1 MTSNVGV
8 RIPRP
13 TDANI
18 IIKSKRKKMKKLFLI
33 IGAPG
38 SGKTTDASI
47 IAGKNDNI
55 VHYSTGDMLREEVAS
70 GSELGQTIDG
80 FISKGALV
88 PLNII
93 IDTIISAIKNAPVD
107 NILIDGYPRSVEQ
120 MTALDELLAKEDD
133 IELVSTIEVRVSQEV
148 AKDRIL
154 GRAADAKPGEE
165 RSDDSIDVFYD
176 RMKIYTDPLAEIQ
189 EFYTKKN
196 LLKVI
201 NGERELDPIVAEMEA
216 FIKSNI

>member
-1 MTSNVGV
+1 
-8 RIPRP
+8 
-13 TDANI
+13 
-18 IIKSKRKKMKKLFLI
+18 MKKLFLI

-47 IAGKNDNI
+47 IAEKNENI

-70 GSELGQTIDG
+70 GSTLGKEIDS

-88 PLNII
+88 PLEII
-93 IDTIISAIKNAPVD
+93 VNTIVSAINNAPVD
-107 NILIDGYPRSVEQ
+107 NVLIDGYPRSTEQ
-120 MTALDELLAKEDD
+120 MTAFD
-133 IELVSTIEVRVSQEV
+133 ELVSKEENIELASVIEVRVSEQV

-165 RSDDSIDVFYD
+165 RSDDSIEVFFD

-189 EFYTKKN
+189 AFYTEKN

-201 NGERELDPIVAEMEA
+201 SGERTLEEVVEDMEA
-216 FIKSNI
+216 FVKGKI

>member
-1 MTSNVGV
+1 
-8 RIPRP
+8 
-13 TDANI
+13 
-18 IIKSKRKKMKKLFLI
+18 MKKLFLI

-47 IAGKNDNI
+47 IAGKHDNI

-70 GSELGQTIDG
+70 GSKLGQTIDD

-93 IDTIISAIKNAPVD
+93 IDTIVSAIKNAPVD

-120 MTALDELLAKEDD
+120 MTALDELLATEDE
-133 IELVSTIEVRVSQEV
+133 IELVSTIEVRVSEQV

-154 GRAADAKPGEE
+154 GRAADAAPGEE
-165 RSDDSIDVFYD
+165 RSDDSIEVFFD

-189 EFYTKKN
+189 EFYTAKN
-196 LLKVI
+196 LLEVI
-201 NGERELDPIVAEMEA
+201 NGERTLEVIVEEMEA
-216 FIKSNI
+216 FIQSKI

>member
-1 MTSNVGV
+1 
-8 RIPRP
+8 
-13 TDANI
+13 
-18 IIKSKRKKMKKLFLI
+18 MKKLFLI

-47 IAGKNDNI
+47 IAKKHAQNI

-80 FISKGALV
+80 FISRGALV

-93 IDTIISAIKNAPVD
+93 IDTIISAIKGAPVD
-107 NILIDGYPRSVEQ
+107 NVLIDGYPRSIEQ
-120 MTALDELLAKEDD
+120 MTALDGILENETD
-133 IELVSTIEVRVSQEV
+133 IELVFVIEVRVSEQV
-148 AKDRIL
+148 AKERIL

-165 RSDDSIDVFYD
+165 RSDDSVEVFFN

-189 EFYTKKN
+189 SFYTAKN
-196 LLKVI
+196 LLEVI
-201 NGERELDPIVAEMEA
+201 NGERTLEVIVEDMDT
-216 FIKSNI
+216 FIQSKI

>member
-1 MTSNVGV
+1 
-8 RIPRP
+8 
-13 TDANI
+13 
-18 IIKSKRKKMKKLFLI
+18 MKKLFLI

-47 IAGKNDNI
+47 IAEKNENI

-70 GSELGQTIDG
+70 GSKLGQTIES

-120 MTALDELLAKEDD
+120 MTALDELLATEDD
-133 IELVSTIEVRVSQEV
+133 IELVSTIEVRVSEEV
-148 AKDRIL
+148 AKERIL

-165 RSDDSIDVFYD
+165 RSDDSIEVFFD

-189 EFYTKKN
+189 AFYSEKN
-196 LLKVI
+196 LLEII
-201 NGERELDPIVAEMEA
+201 NGERTLEPIVEDMEN
-216 FIKSNI
+216 FIKSKI